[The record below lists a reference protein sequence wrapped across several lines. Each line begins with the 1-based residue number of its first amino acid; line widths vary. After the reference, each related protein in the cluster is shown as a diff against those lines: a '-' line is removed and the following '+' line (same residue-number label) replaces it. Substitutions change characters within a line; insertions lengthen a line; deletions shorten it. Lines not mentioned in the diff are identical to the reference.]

1 VLVPQALQAL
11 QAPQAPQAPQARGA
25 VELSASISTRTPPK
39 YIGLNDHGRLLQTSN
54 PTKHGKY
61 GKVVGKC
68 LIQTSLFQFCSMSC
82 TATLN
87 ISQPGPI
94 SNLCNLV
101 QPDALTLANGQ
112 SEVVTGSTLTE
123 SLVGIN
129 VNSES
134 TSQIRARTNPLPAAR
149 VNQIRGWSVCFSG
162 LQRLQRS
169 KEKCPPPLAHGK
181 SVGC

>member
-1 VLVPQALQAL
+1 MLVPQAL
-11 QAPQAPQAPQARGA
+11 QAPQAPQARWA

-61 GKVVGKC
+61 GKVAGKC

-129 VNSES
+129 VTNPRPNKSVACCKSES
-134 TSQIRARTNPLPAAR
+134 NPWMVCVFFWAAAAAGIER
-149 VNQIRGWSVCFSG
+149 KVPSLTTGN
-162 LQRLQRS
+162 L
-169 KEKCPPPLAHGK
+169 LAVINRHVVT
-181 SVGC
+181 VGR

>member
-1 VLVPQALQAL
+1 MLVPQAL

-112 SEVVTGSTLTE
+112 SEIVTGSTLTE